1 MASSPPS
8 PAAPQGRPCNRSQ
21 YQPRLTSHLRPALEL
36 RSGVA
41 VSLEGSVDDIGTL
54 VDEVWH
60 DWLTH
65 GTIPVDISRS
75 SHSVSVDD
83 LVVLMMHWSL
93 SSHPLSVGIW
103 GWWVPWKDTAHVP
116 PVEIW
121 VVQHSSLLESL
132 VVEDD
137 WLLVSE
143 TSTKSS
149 GNEESEISI

>member
-1 MASSPPS
+1 MPELRSS
-8 PAAPQGRPCNRSQ
+8 
-21 YQPRLTSHLRPALEL
+21 LEL

-54 VDEVWH
+54 VDEVGH
-60 DWLTH
+60 VWLTH

-75 SHSVSVDD
+75 SHSVSVDN
-83 LVVLMMHWSL
+83 LVVLMMLWSL

-103 GWWVPWKDTAHVP
+103 GWWVPCEDTAHGP

-121 VVQHSSLLESL
+121 EVDHCSLLPPL
-132 VVEDD
+132 VVEHN

-143 TSTKSS
+143 TSSKSS
-149 GNEESEISI
+149 RNEESEVSV